1 MSVTHKRKIDHGQA
15 RPGKRAKTSS
25 VEPKK
30 TLAVRGDALKWRQVS
45 LPDRMEDAEGLYG
58 LEEIEDVEVVRDEHN
73 GVMFHPKH
81 LDSDL
86 ADLAA
91 DVADQ
96 DDESWNG
103 FDADTAPDKPEATAN
118 NVDDETTHDDRASLT
133 SNTVTKPM
141 KDEVESGLSFG
152 VLNKKSATLETDITA
167 WRDLELSQ
175 HMLVAISGLG
185 FGKPTTIQSSSIPP
199 IIAGQNVVGKA
210 VTGSGKTLA
219 FGIPIL
225 EKWLASPRS
234 EGSDHA
240 PLALILAPTR
250 ELAHQL
256 DKHLTSLANGLDE
269 RPRIVKVTGGLS
281 ILKQQ
286 RQLQT
291 ADIIIG
297 TPGRLWEV
305 INESSTLVDG
315 LRKLR
320 FLVVDEADRLLSEG
334 HFQEVEEI
342 ITLLDKDQ
350 VDEDGNTA
358 SSSKPKHGRQTL
370 VFSATFHK
378 GLHQK
383 LAGKLRHGSNLLSNQ
398 ESLAYLLQKLPFS
411 SKPWLIDSNP
421 VNQMSDQL
429 DETIVESPAME
440 KDLYLYTVLLQN
452 STLKTLVFTNSISA
466 VKRITPLFQS
476 LGLPSVA
483 LHSSMPQKSRLR
495 ALERF
500 TSSSSGQSILIATDV
515 AARGLDIKAIDLI
528 IHYHVPRTADMYV
541 HRSGRTARAEAS
553 GRSILLCSP
562 EEVVPTTRLIAK
574 VHSNGN
580 TPQTHAIERET
591 IRRLR
596 PRVELAQKIVDVQ
609 QAQEKTSSKD
619 DWMAKAAEE
628 LGVDYD
634 SDEFEAESRK
644 HFRGRGGDKARK
656 MKEKGE
662 TSKAETAKWKAE
674 LKEMLSKRVNLGV
687 SERYL
692 AGGRVDINALIDG
705 QTTGLFLE
713 ARV

>member
-1 MSVTHKRKIDHGQA
+1 MSVTHKRKIDHGQP
-15 RPGKRAKTSS
+15 RPGKRARTSS
-25 VEPKK
+25 AETKK
-30 TLAVRGDALKWRQVS
+30 GPAVRGDALRWRQVS

-58 LEEIEDVEVVRDEHN
+58 LEEIEDVEVVRDEQN
-73 GVMFHPKH
+73 GVMFRSKH

-91 DVADQ
+91 DVTDQ

-103 FDADTAPDKPEATAN
+103 FDADTAPDISETIATDGD
-118 NVDDETTHDDRASLT
+118 DDETKHVDGASLAL
-133 SNTVTKPM
+133 NAVTKPI

-225 EKWLASPRS
+225 ETWLAFPRS
-234 EGSDHA
+234 KGSDHS

-256 DKHLTSLANGLDE
+256 DKHLTSLADGLDE

-334 HFQEVEEI
+334 HFQEVEDI

-350 VDEDGNTA
+350 VDEDGNTT
-358 SSSKPKHGRQTL
+358 SSTKQMRQTL

-383 LAGKLRHGSNLLSNQ
+383 LAGKLRHGSNLLSNL

-411 SKPWLIDSNP
+411 SKPLLIDSNP

-466 VKRITPLFQS
+466 VKRITPLFQT

-553 GRSILLCSP
+553 GRSVLLCSP

-574 VHSNGN
+574 VHSNGK
-580 TPQTHAIERET
+580 TPQTHAIERE
-591 IRRLR
+591 IIKRLR

-674 LKEMLSKRVNLGV
+674 LKELLSKRVNLGV

-705 QTTGLFLE
+705 QTNGLFLE

>member
-1 MSVTHKRKIDHGQA
+1 MSVTKKRKLHHSQA
-15 RPGKRAKTSS
+15 NISKSAKASGVKATKG
-25 VEPKK
+25 P
-30 TLAVRGDALKWRQVS
+30 AVRGDALRWRQVS
-45 LPDRMEDAEGLYG
+45 LPDRIEDAGGLYG
-58 LEEIEDVEVVRDEHN
+58 LEEIEDVEVVRDELK
-73 GVMFHPKH
+73 GVMFRPKH
-81 LDSDL
+81 PNSDL
-86 ADLAA
+86 ADQAK
-91 DVADQ
+91 DVVDQ
-96 DDESWNG
+96 EVESWHG
-103 FDADTAPDKPEATAN
+103 F
-118 NVDDETTHDDRASLT
+118 DDETGSGSRAST
-133 SNTVTKPM
+133 SDNVDNEPTQVDGGSLASTGIVKPVR
-141 KDEVESGLSFG
+141 DEVESDLSFD
-152 VLNKKSATLETDITA
+152 VLNENAPLETDITA
-167 WRDLELSQ
+167 WRHLDLSQ
-175 HMLVAISGLG
+175 RMLVAISGLG

-199 IIAGQNVVGKA
+199 IIAGQSVVGKA

-219 FGIPIL
+219 FGIPIV
-225 EKWLASPRS
+225 EAWLASPRS
-234 EGSDHA
+234 EGSDHT

-256 DKHLTSLANGLDE
+256 DKHLTSLADGLDE

-281 ILKQQ
+281 ILKQL
-286 RQLQT
+286 RQLQN

-334 HFQEVEEI
+334 HFQEVEDI
-342 ITLLDKDQ
+342 IDLLDRDQ
-350 VDEDGNTA
+350 VDEEGNVTPR
-358 SSSKPKHGRQTL
+358 SERERQTL

-383 LAGKLRHGSNLLSNQ
+383 LAGKLKHGNNLLSNQ

-411 SKPWLIDSNP
+411 SKPLLIDSNP
-421 VNQMSDQL
+421 VHQMSDQL

-452 STLKTLVFTNSISA
+452 LTLKTLVFTNSISA
-466 VKRITPLFQS
+466 VKRITPLCQN

-500 TSSSSGQSILIATDV
+500 TSSSSKSSILIATDV

-528 IHYHVPRTADMYV
+528 VHYHVPRTADMYV

-574 VHSNGN
+574 VHSNDKA
-580 TPQTHAIERET
+580 PQAHAIERE
-591 IRRLR
+591 IIKRLR
-596 PRVELAQKIVDVQ
+596 PRVELAQKIVNVQ

-619 DWMAKAAEE
+619 NWMTKAAEE

-644 HFRGRGGDKARK
+644 HFRGRGGDRAKR

-662 TSKAETAKWKAE
+662 TSKADVARWRAE
-674 LKEMLSKRVNLGV
+674 LKELLSKRVNLGV

-692 AGGRVDINALIDG
+692 AGGRIDINALIDG
-705 QTTGLFLE
+705 QANDSFLE